1 MALNKWCQAALL
13 ITGIALAGCG
23 GPIIPPMDDPDTF
36 EPGQAKRGY
45 YNDPGRFFGGD
56 GVDLSGI
63 LGLSENDRSSSKGV
77 GIGVN
82 TYLWRASLD
91 TMAFM
96 PLSSADP
103 FGGVIITDWY
113 TPPETPRER
122 FKINIY
128 ILGRQLRADGVRV
141 AVFRQ
146 NRDGSQWIDASVE
159 KKTSVKLENK
169 ILVRARQLRVA
180 ARSAGN

>member
-36 EPGQAKRGY
+36 EPGQSKRGY
-45 YNDPGRFFGGD
+45 YNDPGSFFGGD